1 MDLVFICSNIP
12 FFQKR
17 LLYHILQF
25 YFVNCNQHFQQGNL
39 WKESLDILKMAV
51 SHSSHLDTPPP
62 RPASS
67 VWTAYDSS
75 WSAEA
80 MMIKKDLPGRTLDF
94 TFDLSAT
101 PVIGQRVENPVEH
114 GKENKLLSPVATVDL
129 SGWRKPHLSQV
140 HLRYC
145 CNDWVTILYCCSK
158 QLFSQLLAIHLLK

>member
-1 MDLVFICSNIP
+1 MCTVAYIVAFVF
-12 FFQKR
+12 
-17 LLYHILQF
+17 L
-25 YFVNCNQHFQQGNL
+25 QGNL

-94 TFDLSAT
+94 TFDLSTT
-101 PVIGQRVENPVEH
+101 PVIGRRSTPEPQGEH
-114 GKENKLLSPVATVDL
+114 SKENKVLSPVATVDM
-129 SGWRKPHLSQV
+129 SVWRKPHLSQV
-140 HLRYC
+140 SYC
-145 CNDWVTILYCCSK
+145 RD
-158 QLFSQLLAIHLLK
+158 

>member
-1 MDLVFICSNIP
+1 MYVPYISSPLKVKSDHHFIDTSHCSSLSVVITIAFGLFP
-12 FFQKR
+12 
-17 LLYHILQF
+17 L
-25 YFVNCNQHFQQGNL
+25 QGNL

-94 TFDLSAT
+94 TFDLSTT
-101 PVIGQRVENPVEH
+101 PVIGRRVTPENAVEH
-114 GKENKLLSPVATVDL
+114 GKENKVVSPVATVDL
-129 SGWRKPHLSQV
+129 SAWRKPHLSQV
-140 HLRYC
+140 HVR
-145 CNDWVTILYCCSK
+145 
-158 QLFSQLLAIHLLK
+158 

>member
-1 MDLVFICSNIP
+1 MKSHADSKFTSWHNSSYWVLVLYILELTQLLPSIC
-12 FFQKR
+12 
-17 LLYHILQF
+17 L
-25 YFVNCNQHFQQGNL
+25 QGNL

-67 VWTAYDSS
+67 VWTAHDSS

-101 PVIGQRVENPVEH
+101 PVIGRKGTPEIPGEVV
-114 GKENKLLSPVATVDL
+114 KESKLLSPVGTVDL
-129 SGWRKPHLSQV
+129 STWRKPHLSQV
-140 HLRYC
+140 KVISVLIYNNNNNNINFICTLH
-145 CNDWVTILYCCSK
+145 
-158 QLFSQLLAIHLLK
+158 